1 MALTLAQGQGVPGSG
16 FCGAMAAMA
25 AHKKVWEPL
34 RRVWEPLRKVW
45 EPLRKGYKPGTICA
59 AEPGL
64 AATRTKLRC
73 QIMAMREK

>member
-16 FCGAMAAMA
+16 FCGGVAAMA

-34 RRVWEPLRKVW
+34 RRVWEPH
-45 EPLRKGYKPGTICA
+45 RKGYKPGTICA